1 VCIYRDSRGIQLR
14 GRAIVRLLLC
24 GWFGSDNWGD
34 ELLLSTT
41 ARLMQDASP
50 GCEVTAMCAR
60 PERVTELHG
69 LDAICFPTVRPV
81 RSLPVRW
88 LSSARAIRA
97 SDVVVLGPGT
107 IFQERSHTLRRPGT
121 LPLLMRVIVL
131 SFAVR
136 TPVVIFGAAVREGGS
151 RVGNWALK
159 AAGMLCKDV
168 WVRDDASAAV
178 FGPKA
183 RVIGDVAT
191 AATVDELAPDRE
203 RDDARADIVFS
214 VRPVA
219 ERAEAHLAGVVNG
232 VAAEFAASGRGVSFV
247 AMALG
252 RGARRESDLAV
263 HQEYFAKWPVV
274 PVVDIAGATF
284 ANMRSE
290 IFAAIGSAHVV
301 VAMRLHAAVIAIL
314 LGVPVI
320 AIAYE
325 RKVRVTMEQLGQ
337 GQWVVDPDVSGDE
350 LTRLVK
356 LRLEAPHASRTGVER
371 CTHYAHVVRCAA
383 ETITEPRP

>member
-1 VCIYRDSRGIQLR
+1 M
-14 GRAIVRLLLC
+14 RLLLC

-41 ARLMQDASP
+41 ASLMHDASP
-50 GCEVTAMCAR
+50 DCEVTAMCAQPR
-60 PERVTELHG
+60 RVTELHG
-69 LDAICFPTVRPV
+69 LQAISFPTIRPV

-88 LSSARAIRA
+88 LSSARAIHA

-107 IFQERSHTLRRPGT
+107 IFQERSHTLRPPGT
-121 LPLLMRVIVL
+121 LPLLIRVIML

-159 AAGMLCKDV
+159 SAGMLCKHI

-178 FGPKA
+178 FGAKA

-191 AATVDELAPDRE
+191 AATVDEVMSGRA
-203 RDDARADIVFS
+203 RDEATAEVVFS
-214 VRPVA
+214 VRSVA
-219 ERAEAHLAGVVNG
+219 EPAEAHLADVVNG
-232 VAAEFAASGRGVSFV
+232 LAADFAASGRGASFV

-263 HQEYFAKWPVV
+263 HRDYFREWPLV
-274 PVVDIAGATF
+274 PVVDVETATF
-284 ANMRSE
+284 ASMRSE
-290 IFAAIGSAHVV
+290 IFAAIGGAYVL
-301 VAMRLHAAVIAIL
+301 VAMRLHAAVIATM

-337 GQWVVDPDVSGDE
+337 GEWVVDPDVSIDE

-356 LRLEAPHASRTGVER
+356 LRMEAPDASRIGVER
-371 CTHYAHVVRCAA
+371 CAHYSHVVRSATATIA
-383 ETITEPRP
+383 ELRP